1 VNRSTLVLLT
11 ALALL
16 GLGYP
21 NAQTALAQ
29 PASLDNSGGDALAE
43 SREALRVARER
54 VSDARQEV
62 EIAEL
67 GYRKWTQRRRPRG
80 EARMVIVKRLDDAQ
94 AELEEAEAA
103 LPAAMENARRAGL
116 SPGEFRELE
125 AEVPL

>member
-1 VNRSTLVLLT
+1 MNRSTLVLLT

-29 PASLDNSGGDALAE
+29 PASLDNSGGDALVE
-43 SREALRVARER
+43 SREALRAARER
-54 VSDARQEV
+54 VADARQEV

-67 GYRKWTQRRRPRG
+67 GYRKLTQRNRQRG
-80 EARMVIVKRLDDAQ
+80 EPRMQIVKRLDDAR

-103 LPAAMENARRAGL
+103 LPVAMENARRAGL